1 MTTHQKTPT
10 RTPQDASNHT
20 SAMQTS
26 LPHAATAFAPPLPVP
41 ASVGAAT
48 GKSVTLPSA
57 PAGTTPPPPQRKVA
71 SRGITSEIRPAL
83 LQRVFWARALLILDR
98 FRVVR
103 AIDIAIGCCPERPY
117 KAALT
122 AAQRALRGMSKAGL
136 VRRYRTDRHQHIYGL
151 TTAGARWLKEEGFN
165 ASPSI
170 RRVSD
175 MTNPEHRLWMS
186 TLVLACEA
194 RGLEAYSESEALQE
208 LNRGRSKDPLQ
219 GFLKVGAS
227 SSTGGLRPD
236 ALAREADGTT
246 WFEIDRSRRG
256 EARSTALSALV
267 GHIGATLADGT
278 VLRRVVVFAHT
289 ERIQQRAL
297 GILREKARWWAD
309 KILNLDYGRHYLETA
324 PGEFT
329 VIRAVHAADGC
340 TVEDRCVGHI
350 VVQLLPTWLPKVRL
364 SESNRALLAG
374 WFGENYLPYKR
385 PTEMP
390 PWPAPLSPLPEILRQ
405 LEPDSDVGP

>member
-1 MTTHQKTPT
+1 K
-10 RTPQDASNHT
+10 
-20 SAMQTS
+20 
-26 LPHAATAFAPPLPVP
+26 PVRP
-41 ASVGAAT
+41 
-48 GKSVTLPSA
+48 PSA
-57 PAGTTPPPPQRKVA
+57 PTGATPPPPKRKIA
-71 SRGITSEIRPAL
+71 SRGITSKIRPAL
-83 LQRVFWARALLILDR
+83 LQRVFWVRALLILDR

-122 AAQRALRGMSKAGL
+122 AAQRAMRGMSKAGL
-136 VRRYRTDRHQHIYGL
+136 VRRYRTDRHQHVYGL
-151 TTAGARWLKEEGFN
+151 TTAGARWLQDQGFN

-194 RGLEAYSESEALQE
+194 RGLAAYSESEALQM
-208 LNRGRSKDPLQ
+208 LNRGRSKALLQ
-219 GFLKVGAS
+219 GFLKVEIS
-227 SSTGGLRPD
+227 NRTQVLRPD

-256 EARSTALSALV
+256 EERGAALSALAER
-267 GHIGATLADGT
+267 IGATLEDGT
-278 VLRRVVVFAHT
+278 ALRRVVVFART

-297 GILREKARWWAD
+297 AILRDKARWWAD
-309 KILNLDYGRHYLETA
+309 QILNPDYGRHYRETA
-324 PGEFT
+324 PAEFA
-329 VIRAVHAADGC
+329 VIRAVYAADRR

-364 SESNRALLAG
+364 SESNQALLAG
-374 WFGENYLPYKR
+374 WFGENYLPYRR
-385 PTEMP
+385 PAALS
-390 PWPAPLSPLPEILRQ
+390 PWPTPLSPLPGILRQ